1 MRRPEQLLLF
11 AKCSPL
17 VYPPHAFWELVWRN
31 EYVIGQL
38 RESLE
43 AISHAFAA
51 IVLRDVGK
59 LFPGPSFGSYGHSM
73 AEPIDA
79 SAMRAIDVIF
89 IVGITG
95 GNLTDSH
102 EIGVGTHKDDV
113 ARAHLV
119 TKFPIPKS
127 RLGGYGVSVR
137 SNAFRLQGLNDFVLI
152 RKSRNIPKW
161 WGH

>member
-1 MRRPEQLLLF
+1 
-11 AKCSPL
+11 
-17 VYPPHAFWELVWRN
+17 
-31 EYVIGQL
+31 
-38 RESLE
+38 
-43 AISHAFAA
+43 
-51 IVLRDVGK
+51 
-59 LFPGPSFGSYGHSM
+59 M

-79 SAMRAIDVIF
+79 SAVRTMDVIF

-161 WGH
+161 WGHGNESLVAVALPMLTVFTLNVIARMHEPVFSR